1 MTKDYVYI
9 YGYTNVESLVTEVDT
24 TYHEDFTITKFIN
37 ILINPLLKNKNLCIQ
52 DLSLGNNIISD
63 EYFINCDESFSNV
76 KLFQKINQKGY
87 IYNSY
92 SEKLVYVFFCK
103 KVYNENNF
111 PIEEINDSLFEEK
124 SHVEEVEEINERIKN
139 LSLNPKKDFIEELKQ
154 AVKKRRG
161 DNVVIDIQRAE
172 QEKSDFERELVN
184 MIRVRKDRCKK
195 RERKLLLKK
204 RK

>member
-24 TYHEDFTITKFIN
+24 TYHEDFTVTKFIN

-52 DLSLGNNIISD
+52 DLSPGNNIISD

-76 KLFQKINQKGY
+76 KLFQKVNQKGY

-124 SHVEEVEEINERIKN
+124 SHIEEVEQINERIKN
-139 LSLNPKKDFIEELKQ
+139 LSLDPKKDFINELKQ